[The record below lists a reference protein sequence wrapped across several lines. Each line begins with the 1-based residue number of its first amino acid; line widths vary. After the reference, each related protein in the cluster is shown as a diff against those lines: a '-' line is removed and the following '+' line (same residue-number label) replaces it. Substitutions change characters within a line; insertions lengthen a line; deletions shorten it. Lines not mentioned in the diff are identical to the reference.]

1 MRQQRILLVAS
12 PSVPPK
18 VREHLGAAVLES
30 WPRAGHSPTIVDVEF
45 EHLPEALLERP
56 IAQLALAVLDKNDSR
71 AGVARLVDDLIAAR
85 TAGLIL
91 LPAEN
96 ALQAHDL
103 EAEGVLI
110 ESWDTNPA
118 TLAAALH
125 ALCQRECM
133 IERLS
138 RELNLTR
145 AAHGGLSG
153 QMAQLHEEL
162 NLASSVQRELMP
174 RELPRVEGLDLGV
187 LFRPAG
193 FVSGDVYD
201 CVRIGERRVAF
212 LLADAVGHGVP
223 AALLTMVISRSLRRT
238 LDDAGPS
245 GAVDPAEAMRRLNR
259 DLCGAGAGS
268 FQFATAVFG
277 VVDAETWEVTA
288 CVAGHPSPLRLRAG
302 TVDRIPADGPL
313 LGVFDAAEFEQSR
326 FRLAPGETLLIY
338 SDGFETAFPTGAD
351 RRSLGKPT
359 SAYLRHLGSLGNRA
373 DATGSVGAALLEL
386 TGLLDAQSGS
396 LHQRDDVT
404 ALAIRRTDAAAVQ
417 HRAAA

>member
-18 VREHLGAAVLES
+18 VRERLGALIVDA
-30 WPRAGHSPTIVDVEF
+30 WPRAGRQPSIVNVEF
-45 EHLPEALLERP
+45 EHLPEALVERP
-56 IAQLALAVLDKNDSR
+56 IAQLAVAVLDESDGR
-71 AGVARLVDDLIAAR
+71 PGVARLIDDLIAAR

-91 LPAEN
+91 LPGAS
-96 ALQAHDL
+96 AAASRDL
-103 EAEGVLI
+103 EAEGVLV
-110 ESWDTNPA
+110 ESWDTSPA

-162 NLASSVQRELMP
+162 NLASSVQRELLP
-174 RELPRVEGLDLGV
+174 RELPCVDGLDFGV

-201 CVRIGERRVAF
+201 CVRIAERRVAF

-238 LDDAGPS
+238 LDDAGLS
-245 GAVDPAEAMRRLNR
+245 GNVDPADAMRRLNR

-288 CVAGHPSPLRLRAG
+288 SVAGHPSPLRLRAG
-302 TVDRIPADGPL
+302 TVDRVPADGPL
-313 LGVFDAAEFEQSR
+313 LGVFEAAEFEQSR

-338 SDGFETAFPTGAD
+338 SDGFETAFPTGGD
-351 RRSLGKPT
+351 RRLLGKPT
-359 SAYLRHLGSLGNRA
+359 SAYLRHLGGLGNRA
-373 DATGSVGAALLEL
+373 EATGSVGAALLEL

-404 ALAIRRTDAAAVQ
+404 ALAIRRTDAAAIH

>member
-1 MRQQRILLVAS
+1 MRQQRILLLAS
-12 PSVPPK
+12 PPVPPK
-18 VREHLGAAVLES
+18 VREQLGASIVAA
-30 WPRAGHSPTIVDVEF
+30 WPRQQHKPAIVPVDF
-45 EHLPEALLERP
+45 EHLPEALVERP
-56 IAQLALAVLDKNDSR
+56 IAQLAVAVLGHTDGR
-71 AGVARLVDDLIAAR
+71 ADVARLIDNLIAAR

-91 LPAEN
+91 LPDN
-96 ALQAHDL
+96 AATAARDL

-110 ESWDTNPA
+110 ESWDADPV

-133 IERLS
+133 IERLT

-153 QMAQLHEEL
+153 QMALLHEEL

-201 CVRIGERRVAF
+201 CVRIAERSLAF
-212 LLADAVGHGVP
+212 RHAHAVGHGVP
-223 AALLTMVISRSLRRT
+223 AALLTMVISRSLRRS
-238 LDDAGPS
+238 LDDAGPR
-245 GAVDPAEAMRRLNR
+245 GTVEPAEAMRRLNR

-288 CVAGHPSPLRLRAG
+288 SVAGHPSPLRLRAG

-313 LGVFDAAEFEQSR
+313 LGVFEAAEFEQSR

-338 SDGFETAFPTGAD
+338 SDGFETAFPTGGN
-351 RRSLGKPT
+351 RRSLDKPT
-359 SAYLRHLGSLGNRA
+359 SAHLRYLNSLGNRA
-373 DATGSVGAALLEL
+373 DATGSVGAALVEL

-404 ALAIRRTDAAAVQ
+404 ALAIRRTDTAAVQ
-417 HRAAA
+417 RLAAA

>member
-1 MRQQRILLVAS
+1 MRQQRILLVAP
-12 PSVPPK
+12 PSVSPK
-18 VREHLGAAVLES
+18 VRERLGASIVGA
-30 WPRAGHSPTIVDVEF
+30 WPRVGRRPSIVNVEF
-45 EHLPEALLERP
+45 EHLPEALVERP
-56 IAQLALAVLDKNDSR
+56 IAQLAVAVLDESEGR
-71 AGVARLVDDLIAAR
+71 PGVARLIDDLIAAR

-91 LPAEN
+91 LPGDLAST
-96 ALQAHDL
+96 ARDL

-110 ESWDTNPA
+110 ESWDSDPA

-245 GAVDPAEAMRRLNR
+245 GNVDPADAMRRLNR

-277 VVDAETWEVTA
+277 VVDSETWEVTA
-288 CVAGHPSPLRLRAG
+288 SVAGHPSPLRLRAG
-302 TVDRIPADGPL
+302 TVDRVPADGPL
-313 LGVFDAAEFEQSR
+313 LGVFEAAEFEQSR

-338 SDGFETAFPTGAD
+338 SDGFETAFPTGGD
-351 RRSLGKPT
+351 RRLLGKPT

-373 DATGSVGAALLEL
+373 EATGSVGAALLEL

-404 ALAIRRTDAAAVQ
+404 ALAIRRTDAAAVH

>member
-12 PSVPPK
+12 PSTPPN
-18 VREHLGAAVLES
+18 VREQLGASIVAA
-30 WPRAGHSPTIVDVEF
+30 WPRQGRKPNLVPVDL
-45 EHLPEALLERP
+45 EHLPEALVERP
-56 IAQLALAVLDKNDSR
+56 IAQLALAVLGETEGR
-71 AGVARLVDDLIAAR
+71 ADVARLIDDLIAAR

-91 LPAEN
+91 LPGDAAASARN
-96 ALQAHDL
+96 L
-103 EAEGVLI
+103 EAEGVLV

-118 TLAAALH
+118 ALAAALH

-133 IERLS
+133 IERLA

-174 RELPRVEGLDLGV
+174 RQLPTVEGLDLGV

-238 LDDAGPS
+238 LDDAGP
-245 GAVDPAEAMRRLNR
+245 GGDVDPADAMRRLNR

-288 CVAGHPSPLRLRAG
+288 SVAGHPSPLRLRAG
-302 TVDRIPADGPL
+302 AVDRIPADGPL

-338 SDGFETAFPTGAD
+338 SDGFETAFPTGGD
-351 RRSLGKPT
+351 KRTLGKPT
-359 SAYLRHLGSLGNRA
+359 SAYLRHLGDLGSRA
-373 DATGSVGAALLEL
+373 EATGSVGAALIEL

-404 ALAIRRTDAAAVQ
+404 ALAIRRTDAAAIQ
-417 HRAAA
+417 RRAAA